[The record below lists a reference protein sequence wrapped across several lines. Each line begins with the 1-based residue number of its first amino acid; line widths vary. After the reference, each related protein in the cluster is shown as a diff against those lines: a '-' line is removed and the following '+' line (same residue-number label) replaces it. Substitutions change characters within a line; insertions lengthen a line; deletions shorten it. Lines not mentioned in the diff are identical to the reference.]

1 MTNATFELANAKQYV
16 ESALDQIDAV
26 NQRPLNNR
34 ILDVSRLRANLSEA
48 LKSLNDVQHSGLPPA
63 ESKPGKMSG
72 DRVRIV
78 IPERYLHSSSFRKV
92 MREAFAMNDS
102 DFDGFKS
109 VDDHYGHPNGME
121 VICRPSQF
129 GRFIVLRNEAGG
141 TNSVKDLQPELFQP
155 VPTARVIDVSRRAN
169 DWNAPKKEV

>member
-1 MTNATFELANAKQYV
+1 MTNATFELAEARRLLDKALGEFRKRD
-16 ESALDQIDAV
+16 ESNSIIDVTSVLEEIQDA
-26 NQRPLNNR
+26 QEH
-34 ILDVSRLRANLSEA
+34 LRVLA
-48 LKSLNDVQHSGLPPA
+48 HSGLPPA
-63 ESKPGKMSG
+63 ESKPGEMSG

-78 IPERYLHSSSFRKV
+78 IPERYLHSSTFKKV
-92 MREAFAMNDS
+92 MREAFAMSDS

-109 VDDHYGHPNGME
+109 VDDHYGNNGME

-141 TNSVKDLQPELFQP
+141 TNSVKDLQPELFRP

-169 DWNAPKKEV
+169 DWIAPTKEV